1 MSMNFFRRHLA
12 NQLTAYCHGELPP
25 AEAQRVAEHL
35 RQCERCR
42 GEHQK
47 IEAAVQSL
55 QRMAQETAPDSL
67 WRGIESALDAP
78 ARPAGIPVLRFSA
91 AAAMA
96 LLLIVAGLVYWN
108 VGSRRPQPPEIAQN
122 SQPAWTAMRIDGT
135 PTIDSRPMEENDR
148 LQLGESLVTDR
159 ASRAQLSVGDIGE
172 IELEPNSRLRLVAAQ
187 EDNHRIA
194 LSRGK
199 MQAVIWA
206 PPRKFF
212 VETPSAL
219 AVDLGC
225 AYSLEVNDNGQS
237 TLEVQ
242 VGIVA
247 FESPAG
253 ESFIPQGAICISRPG
268 SGLGTPYFKTASA
281 AMQKAIAVFDTEKA
295 GAPARSAAIETILK
309 LAGKQ
314 DALTLW
320 HMLSR
325 TEGEDRGRVYDRFA
339 QLVSPPSVVTREGIL
354 AGNRSMLDAWGAQF
368 ELVDLPFWRG
378 WKRPA
383 PSK

>member
-1 MSMNFFRRHLA
+1 MNFFRRHLA

-35 RQCERCR
+35 RQCDRCR
-42 GEHQK
+42 REHEK
-47 IEAAVQSL
+47 IEATVQSL
-55 QRMAQETAPDSL
+55 RGMTQEAAPDSL

-78 ARPAGIPVLRFSA
+78 ARPVGIPVFRFAA

-108 VGSRRPQPPEIAQN
+108 VRYRRPQPPQVARN
-122 SQPAWTAMRIDGT
+122 SQPAWAAMRVEGN

-148 LQLGESLVTDR
+148 LQLGESLVTDP
-159 ASRAQLSVGDIGE
+159 ASRAQLSVGEIGE

-187 EDNHRIA
+187 ENNHRIA

-225 AYSLEVNDNGQS
+225 AYSLEVNDDGQS

-247 FESPAG
+247 FESPGG

-268 SGLGTPYFKTASA
+268 DGLGTPYFKTASE
-281 AMQKAIAVFDTEKA
+281 AMQKAIAAFDTEKA
-295 GAPARSAAIETILK
+295 GSPARATAIETILK

-320 HMLSR
+320 HLLSR

-339 QLVSPPSVVTREGIL
+339 ELVPPPPVITREGIL
-354 AGNRSMLDAWGAQF
+354 AGNRFMLDAWGAKF